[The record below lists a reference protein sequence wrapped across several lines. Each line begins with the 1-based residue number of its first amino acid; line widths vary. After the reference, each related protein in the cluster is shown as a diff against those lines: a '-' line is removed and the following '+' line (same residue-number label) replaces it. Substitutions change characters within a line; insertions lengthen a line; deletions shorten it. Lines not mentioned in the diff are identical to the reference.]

1 MRHLME
7 NTIIYFGMNFIDFF
21 SFLFYYYYYY
31 FHLLVNHVLSNG
43 DDVIERTTPVLKSR
57 FVCESLK
64 NSARRNEW
72 YRYS

>member
-21 SFLFYYYYYY
+21 SFLFYYYYY

-43 DDVIERTTPVLKSR
+43 DDVIERTTLKSR
-57 FVCESLK
+57 IKIAFCL
-64 NSARRNEW
+64 
-72 YRYS
+72 